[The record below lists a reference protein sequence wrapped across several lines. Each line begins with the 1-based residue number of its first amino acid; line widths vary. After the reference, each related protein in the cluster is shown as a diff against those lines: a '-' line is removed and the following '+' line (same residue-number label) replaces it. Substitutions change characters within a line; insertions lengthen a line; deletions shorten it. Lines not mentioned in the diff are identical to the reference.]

1 MILPIIFLYIIPA
14 ILTLTIFYYK
24 EDDVK
29 VKDLIGFIAIALLP
43 LANIL
48 MGYLGGVIVVVSSP
62 NAINRFLN
70 RRIKLNGKRVK

>member
-14 ILTLTIFYYK
+14 ILSLALFYYK
-24 EDDVK
+24 EDDIK

-43 LANIL
+43 ISNIL

-70 RRIKLNGKRVK
+70 RTIKVNGKRVK